1 MVWGASPRP
10 FPFPF
15 SGRTRALKVGTWHLV
30 GNTEAWEHGSW
41 SVCQAFQFLLLQTEA
56 GAGLLLTCSWSV
68 VAICGS
74 KLQEALTIFL
84 GLSSLSLFGQAYVPW
99 ACLSVLNSPDNFQPG
114 CGSRRWLWKVFTGG
128 LANDGQQE
136 NLPELGDIGLW
147 SAVPLSQS
155 LWPGESFVQCSSV
168 LFETVFIYF
177 ANTNLTLGT
186 EEVCKSPSH
195 LAGGGSTG
203 PMPRLW
209 RWYFTRQV
217 LLCFFLQCLPGEVF
231 IIDVLTCAMAHG

>member
-1 MVWGASPRP
+1 MEYQKGLCSCKARLQETEAAGGNFRNVFLWRLSAWSGVPVNPPP

-84 GLSSLSLFGQAYVPW
+84 GLSFFSVYGQAYVPW

-147 SAVPLSQS
+147 SACA
-155 LWPGESFVQCSSV
+155 SFSVSVARGKLRSVQ
-168 LFETVFIYF
+168 F
-177 ANTNLTLGT
+177 
-186 EEVCKSPSH
+186 
-195 LAGGGSTG
+195 
-203 PMPRLW
+203 
-209 RWYFTRQV
+209 
-217 LLCFFLQCLPGEVF
+217 CLV
-231 IIDVLTCAMAHG
+231 